1 MMKKNIESVFIVE
14 DNQLFSMLLEHNLKE
29 KFKLRINSFTSGED
43 CLKNLNLK
51 PDLIVL
57 DYFLKGMNGMIT
69 LMEIKKINPKIP
81 VVVISSQSNM
91 QTALDF
97 IKLGAMDYFEKKDN
111 PIKKIMDIV
120 SKYNS

>member
-1 MMKKNIESVFIVE
+1 MKKNIESVFIVE